1 MGKKL
6 VDRDNLLEHLVEK
19 QFTYIEKTT
28 IAALFNPKW
37 REEWSIPK
45 EKHNEWKKYC
55 KFVMK
60 KVLKFSD
67 RKSRETFDWLNE
79 NWGLIVK

>member
-1 MGKKL
+1 MPKKL
-6 VDRDNLLEHLVEK
+6 ITRENLLEHLVEK

-37 REEWSIPK
+37 KEEWTISK
-45 EKHNEWKKYC
+45 EKHEEWKKYC

-60 KVLKFSD
+60 KVLKFNGG
-67 RKSRETFDWLNE
+67 KAKETFEWLDCW
-79 NWGLIVK
+79 WGLKVK

>member
-1 MGKKL
+1 MPKKL
-6 VDRDNLLEHLVEK
+6 ITRENLLEHLVEK

-37 REEWSIPK
+37 KEEWTISK
-45 EKHNEWKKYC
+45 EKHEEWKKYC

-60 KVLKFSD
+60 KVLKFNNS
-67 RKSRETFDWLNE
+67 KFLETFKWLENE
-79 NWGLIVK
+79 YGLKIR